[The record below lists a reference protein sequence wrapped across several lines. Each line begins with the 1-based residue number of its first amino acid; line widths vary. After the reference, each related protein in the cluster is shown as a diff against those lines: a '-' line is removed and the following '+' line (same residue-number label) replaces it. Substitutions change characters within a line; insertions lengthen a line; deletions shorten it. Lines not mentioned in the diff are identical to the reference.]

1 MCSVLKNPILTGSCV
16 ALSLRIV
23 GESIWKI
30 LETHSNKT
38 NSVLKVL
45 KPDCTY
51 QVKVQVQCLSRVYNT
66 NDFITLRAPEG
77 CKHSCC
83 SPQGLPEWG
92 CFGLRNKNIPAMN
105 NKGLSMGLG
114 VVLDWEKERAV
125 HPFVLIFQGD
135 DDFPPAL

>member
-1 MCSVLKNPILTGSCV
+1 MCRT
-16 ALSLRIV
+16 V
-23 GESIWKI
+23 GESIWKV

-77 CKHSCC
+77 CKQTCLA
-83 SPQGLPEWG
+83 P
-92 CFGLRNKNIPAMN
+92 
-105 NKGLSMGLG
+105 LG
-114 VVLDWEKERAV
+114 SSWRSDYERV
-125 HPFVLIFQGD
+125 DQ
-135 DDFPPAL
+135 ALGHNCRR

>member
-1 MCSVLKNPILTGSCV
+1 MFCAKKPHPDRRCV
-16 ALSLRIV
+16 APSLRVV

-77 CKHSCC
+77 RKHS
-83 SPQGLPEWG
+83 SAPT
-92 CFGLRNKNIPAMN
+92 PACHICAA
-105 NKGLSMGLG
+105 LG
-114 VVLDWEKERAV
+114 SEAEISL
-125 HPFVLIFQGD
+125 L
-135 DDFPPAL
+135 

>member
-1 MCSVLKNPILTGSCV
+1 MSSNLLKWFHFWGQISYAKKAHPDWRCV
-16 ALSLRIV
+16 ALSLRMV

-77 CKHSCC
+77 RKHIC
-83 SPQGLPEWG
+83 SHPSL
-92 CFGLRNKNIPAMN
+92 AD
-105 NKGLSMGLG
+105 LG
-114 VVLDWEKERAV
+114 
-125 HPFVLIFQGD
+125 
-135 DDFPPAL
+135 